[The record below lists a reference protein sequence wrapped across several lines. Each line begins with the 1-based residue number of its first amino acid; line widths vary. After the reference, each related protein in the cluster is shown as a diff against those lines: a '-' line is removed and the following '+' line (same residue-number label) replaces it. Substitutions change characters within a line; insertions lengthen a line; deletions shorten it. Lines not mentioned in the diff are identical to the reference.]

1 VGTLRHRQSEVW
13 YEYCLVG
20 NGSTRIQVKTEAMDT
35 AEIYAKTE
43 LGLQELKERH
53 LKLPVLLRSLLI
65 MIDGNRTVA
74 DVLEKAR
81 ALQLDDKALAAL
93 EAGGLIAK
101 KYSAPSAAA
110 TETVEV
116 RRTEDEVERFL
127 KAQQLMSDA
136 TNKHLGFR
144 GYGLMMRLQKTAN
157 VRDLRD
163 LLPDFAAALVKR
175 AGLPTA
181 TPIVTEVEQLIAPKS

>member
-1 VGTLRHRQSEVW
+1 MM
-13 YEYCLVG
+13 
-20 NGSTRIQVKTEAMDT
+20 MDT

-43 LGLQELKERH
+43 LGLRELKERT
-53 LKLPVLLRSLLI
+53 LKLPVPLRGLLI

-81 ALQLDDKALAAL
+81 ALRLDDSALTAL
-93 EAGGLIAK
+93 ETGGLIAK
-101 KYSAPSAAA
+101 KFSAPSAIAA
-110 TETVEV
+110 PAAEAVAPV
-116 RRTEDEVERFL
+116 ARSEDEVERFL
-127 KAQQLMSDA
+127 MAQQRMSDA

-157 VRDLRD
+157 IRDLRD

-175 AGLPTA
+175 AGVETA
-181 TPIVTEVEQLIAPKS
+181 TPIVSEIETLLAARAG

>member
-1 VGTLRHRQSEVW
+1 MM
-13 YEYCLVG
+13 
-20 NGSTRIQVKTEAMDT
+20 MDT

-43 LGLQELKERH
+43 LGLRELKERT
-53 LKLPVLLRSLLI
+53 LKLPVPLRGLLI

-81 ALQLDDKALAAL
+81 ALRLDDTALTTL

-101 KYSAPSAAA
+101 KFSAPSASGPPPTAEAA
-110 TETVEV
+110 APA
-116 RRTEDEVERFL
+116 RSEDEVQRFL
-127 KAQQLMSDA
+127 TAQQRMSDA

-157 VRDLRD
+157 IRDLRD

-175 AGLPTA
+175 AGVETA
-181 TPIVTEVEQLIAPKS
+181 TPIVAEIETLLATRAG